1 MIRAIVVLILL
12 AIAVITARSQPIGG
26 AGRGMGSTHSHPPE
40 DEALHGKFY
49 STWNMPNNGQPR
61 DKSCCNKG
69 DCYPTPFK
77 NVAGTWFAMHR
88 ETGKWIVVPDQK
100 LEHLQSDPRES
111 PDGQGHLCASAE
123 RYVYCAVI
131 GGGA

>member
-1 MIRAIVVLILL
+1 MIRVLVVLIPL
-12 AIAVITARSQPIGG
+12 ALIVPAWAQNSG
-26 AGRGMGSTHSHPPE
+26 AGRGMGSTHSHPPQ
-40 DEALHGKFY
+40 DEAMHDKFY

-61 DKSCCNKG
+61 DKSCCNKF

-77 NVAGTWFAMHR
+77 NVGGTWYAMHR
-88 ETGKWIVVPDQK
+88 ETGKWIAVPPQK

-111 PDGQGHLCASAE
+111 PDGQGHMCASATS
-123 RYVYCAVI
+123 YVYCAVI